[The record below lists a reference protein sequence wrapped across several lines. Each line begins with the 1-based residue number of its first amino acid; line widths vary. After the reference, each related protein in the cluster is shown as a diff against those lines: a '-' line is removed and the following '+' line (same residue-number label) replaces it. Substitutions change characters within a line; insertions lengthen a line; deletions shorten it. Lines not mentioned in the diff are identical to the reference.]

1 LEQHI
6 PIIVKFTSAFRVHN
20 HKGSKI
26 QKEDR
31 EASCFIIVLRGKIAF
46 TQNGKKI
53 VATPKEP
60 IYIPSGTSYLNE
72 CLEDAE
78 SLLFNFKETTP
89 GDAIL
94 ALSYIEPQKSVR
106 IFERILV
113 LNSQNSLRAEAEI
126 FSLLYTLARECYS
139 ENTTAERSLIAPA
152 LEYIELH
159 LTDPDLTVKSLAAR
173 CCISTVYLN
182 RLFKK
187 EFRKTPFSY
196 VTRRRMET
204 ARDMLHEHCPV
215 GEIARL
221 VGYGDIYQFS
231 RAFKHYYGV
240 SPTAL
245 AAREKAQG

>member
-1 LEQHI
+1 MEQHI

-94 ALSYIEPQKSVR
+94 ALSYIEPQKSAR

-113 LNSQNSLRAEAEI
+113 LNSQKSLRAEAEI

-187 EFRKTPFSY
+187 EFRETPFSY